1 MRLLQLVPQAQQ
13 FRDSLKR
20 RTLRCGVL
28 LCITICSS
36 GYLLAQTAQQYI
48 KNGDRQVAANQYQQ
62 AVQSYLSAI
71 RLQPDTADAYG
82 KLASTY
88 EKLNMLNESAAASS
102 KAAEIYEKQAD
113 TLLNGQVPAPRND
126 VPPATAPPAQVPQAL
141 QQAPQAQGAPQIA
154 VDLQSCPTQVPPG
167 TVSRSSPPS
176 AQTFQRLIFDDVSFD
191 ERSQVGLVFT
201 QFNMGSTRKNAIV
214 SNGGQAEKQHANV
227 PESTTI
233 YPIKTIYTK
242 CVQDASLAVRTV
254 WKADYVCM
262 KDKFGDWSCPADS
275 TPERLEYKLIQKT
288 Q

>member
-28 LCITICSS
+28 LCIAICSS

-48 KNGDRQVAANQYQQ
+48 KNGDRQAAANQYQQ
-62 AVQSYLSAI
+62 AVKSYLSAT
-71 RLQPDTADAYG
+71 RLQPDNADAYG

-113 TLLNGQVPAPRND
+113 TLLNG
-126 VPPATAPPAQVPQAL
+126 
-141 QQAPQAQGAPQIA
+141 
-154 VDLQSCPTQVPPG
+154 
-167 TVSRSSPPS
+167 
-176 AQTFQRLIFDDVSFD
+176 
-191 ERSQVGLVFT
+191 
-201 QFNMGSTRKNAIV
+201 AIV

-227 PESTTI
+227 PEGATI

-242 CVQDASLAVRTV
+242 CVQDASLAVQTV

-262 KDKFGDWSCPADS
+262 KDKFGDWSCPTDS
-275 TPERLEYKLIQKT
+275 TAERLEYKLIQKK
-288 Q
+288 